1 MARFGEINA
10 QYFDDAGDP
19 LGSGKLYFYDS
30 GTTTLKTTYSDIN
43 QTVANTNPVILT
55 AAGRQPNIF
64 FSGNAKAIL
73 TDSSDVQILVRD
85 PVGQTA
91 SAFGDAWVATK
102 IYDADAVVLGSD
114 GVYYRSLVSANQNND
129 PTSTS
134 GYWTLLYS
142 IEWSAGITYSA
153 GDVVTVGTTQFQS
166 LQNNNLNQNPA
177 TQPSFWVS
185 IAFAWLSTQTYA
197 IHQNVV
203 GPDGILYTSLQN
215 SNVGNTPASSGA
227 YWVGTSAAA
236 AASATAAAG
245 SASTASTQATN
256 AAASATT
263 ATTQATAATTAKTA
277 AETAKTAAETAQT
290 AAETAKTNAET
301 AETNAANSAS
311 ASATSA
317 AAALVSQNAAATSA
331 TAAASSESTVATDA
345 AAASTSATNASN
357 SATAA
362 AGSATTA
369 TTQASTAT
377 TQAGIA
383 TTKAGEAATS
393 ATAAATSATAS
404 ATSATASA
412 NSATSSAGSA
422 TSAAASFDSFDDRYL
437 GAKSSDP
444 SVDNDGDALVT
455 GALYFNSSSNA
466 MKVYTGSAWSA
477 VAPTATSVTLSQ
489 VTDFPSQS
497 GQSGKFL
504 TTNGSVPSWAEA
516 AAASGE
522 VEAVASETITA
533 GQSLILKSD
542 GQAARVSGTKTA
554 GFQTSYVNAAGAS
567 DLIRSAFDAAN
578 NKLIIAQSTNQS
590 PASLNVRVGVV
601 SASGIAFGTAVQAH
615 NALSYA
621 FDIGYDATAERV
633 ILAYRGTSN
642 YGYVVIGQITGS
654 NISFGTPVQFTTT
667 TPYTISLSKDTA
679 NNKWTMMWSHNA
691 STLYGSI
698 ITISN
703 LTPSVTTPANLGI
716 SATHIGSTYDALN
729 SRIAVACASGAGGV
743 ITAVFTSNGTAL
755 TKIGTEIQTS
765 VFGSSGFEQD
775 IVYHSDQD
783 VYVVASQD
791 NSTKAYAFAWKV
803 NTASTNTLAV
813 TVADS
818 GSGNKF
824 YIDGVE
830 QASLVL
836 TEGNTYKFDQSNAT
850 NATHPLLLSTTS
862 DGTHGGGSSYTTGVT
877 VVGTAGQA
885 GAYVQIVVAA
895 SAPSLYYYCSNH
907 SGMGGAIT
915 TPVLATYSA
924 GAPIKLGGGLANDS
938 LNYNSQQA
946 VYMTAINKTY
956 IRTNTAGSGQQKY
969 NEITVSGTTVSE
981 SGSARTIDPRY
992 FGSSVKDTFVNSAI
1006 YLSSLNAIC
1015 VVSANSASAG
1025 NPDTTFA
1032 KVISIGYEST
1042 NAGKYIGLA
1051 AENIASG
1058 ATGKISIIS
1067 ATNNNV
1073 SGLTVGQE
1081 YWLDYDGSF
1090 STTETAYSKV
1100 GIARSAT
1107 SMLLT
1112 ANSLVP
1118 TAPSTTGRRNY
1129 EVNGTVSSGDLLF
1142 LDASGLPAKVE
1153 KRFTVATQ
1161 KSQSMN
1167 SYNPS
1172 GTAWASYTQEQFANL
1187 PTPDGGGIIMATNSS
1202 NYMHAIPYT
1211 ISAEGNFTYGAAY
1224 NLTNG
1229 YGVSA
1234 TPYIYF
1240 DAAWDNLHQ
1249 QWVAIYQSG
1258 STVFMVYLRKEN
1270 NGVTFENE
1278 INYSS
1283 PQYDNLGSWGGN
1295 NWGIQLGM
1303 FKETGDYVAMMQNV
1317 GGSNYAKILFR
1328 RYNTTTSKTTTVGTF
1343 SGGLPITYA
1352 WGWGYNDK
1360 TNIFYMSKKYSA
1372 GYYFSGFVYDSS
1384 SDTYATSS
1392 GGFSNQYIAGTNFPN
1407 HSNSSWTYAIP
1418 MMYDP
1423 ASDKMLFS
1431 YIGSNNAYQQMAALT
1446 ISVGSPFLA
1455 QTTGSDWTEGYNGYN
1470 GYSKPRFQTSSE
1482 TGICT
1487 LAYGGKIRSFMFDG
1501 TVINMLN
1508 LVSGISSSYDSF
1520 NAFYNPVS
1528 DTIRVSWKQS
1538 TTAYFAYELSTFSSN
1553 SGLFFGVANSSATLG
1568 LDARVDLVGG
1578 INQDQTNLTQGSTYY
1593 ATADGTLTTTSN
1605 SSRVGLAINANDLYI
1620 KG

>member
-1 MARFGEINA
+1 MAKESEIVLFHSDTAGVVPTSSQLIKGEIALNTADGRLFTENA
-10 QYFDDAGDP
+10 SATVIE
-19 LGSGKLYFYDS
+19 LGINPTTVTTGAIVATTITASGVVTANSSLASSNLVATGGTVNGVVIGATTASAITGTVITASTNFVGALTGSVTGNLVGNTSGGTHTGPVVGNVTASS
-30 GTTTLKTTYSDIN
+30 GTTTLHDLVIN
-43 QTVANTNPVILT
+43 GTVDFN
-55 AAGRQPNIF
+55 AAE
-64 FSGNAKAIL
+64 L
-73 TDSSDVQILVRD
+73 TDIGTPTADTSAATRGYVTTQINNLINSAPGTLDTLAELSSAL
-85 PVGQTA
+85 
-91 SAFGDAWVATK
+91 GDDANFSTTITNSVATK
-102 IYDADAVVLGSD
+102 LPLAGGTMSGAIAMGSNKITGLTSGTASGDAVNKGQLDAMLPLAGGTLTGNLDVGSNSVSSSHTP
-114 GVYYRSLVSANQNND
+114 GSANDLTNK
-129 PTSTS
+129 S
-134 GYWTLLYS
+134 Y
-142 IEWSAGITYSA
+142 
-153 GDVVTVGTTQFQS
+153 V
-166 LQNNNLNQNPA
+166 
-177 TQPSFWVS
+177 
-185 IAFAWLSTQTYA
+185 
-197 IHQNVV
+197 
-203 GPDGILYTSLQN
+203 DGILGSATSA
-215 SNVGNTPASSGA
+215 ASSA
-227 YWVGTSAAA
+227 SAASTSESNSASSAAA
-236 AASATAAAG
+236 ALS
-245 SASTASTQATN
+245 SQ
-256 AAASATT
+256 
-263 ATTQATAATTAKTA
+263 
-277 AETAKTAAETAQT
+277 
-290 AAETAKTNAET
+290 
-301 AETNAANSAS
+301 NSAS
-311 ASATSA
+311 ASS
-317 AAALVSQNAAATSA
+317 
-331 TAAASSESTVATDA
+331 
-345 AAASTSATNASN
+345 
-357 SATAA
+357 
-362 AGSATTA
+362 
-369 TTQASTAT
+369 
-377 TQAGIA
+377 
-383 TTKAGEAATS
+383 
-393 ATAAATSATAS
+393 
-404 ATSATASA
+404 
-412 NSATSSAGSA
+412 

-455 GALYFNSSSNA
+455 GALVFNTTSGT
-466 MKVYTGSAWSA
+466 MKVYGGSSWSA

-489 VTDFPSQS
+489 VTDFPSQT

-504 TTNGSVPSWAEA
+504 TTNGSVTSWAEA

-542 GQAARVSGTKTA
+542 GQAARVSGTRTA
-554 GFQTSYVNAAGAS
+554 GFQTSYVNVAGAS

-633 ILAYRGTSN
+633 ILAYRGPSN

-667 TPYTISLSKDTA
+667 QPYTISLSKDTV
-679 NNKWTMMWSHNA
+679 NNKWTMMWSHNG
-691 STLYGSI
+691 SSLYGSI

-703 LTPSVTTPANLGI
+703 LTPSITTPANLSV
-716 SATHIGSTYDALN
+716 SATHVSSTYDAVN
-729 SRIAVACASGAGGV
+729 SRIAVACGNSTYGCSV
-743 ITAVFTSNGTAL
+743 AVFTSNGTAL
-755 TKIGTEIQTS
+755 TKIGTELTTS
-765 VFGSSGFEQD
+765 IFASTQREQH
-775 IVYHSDQD
+775 IVYNSKQD
-783 VYVVASQD
+783 VYVVCCQD
-791 NSTKAYAFAWKV
+791 SNYKSYAFAWKV

-862 DGTHGGGSSYTTGVT
+862 DGTHGGGSSYTSGVT
-877 VVGTAGQA
+877 VVGTPGQA
-885 GAYVQIVVAA
+885 GAYTQIVVAA
-895 SAPSLYYYCSNH
+895 SAPSLYYYCSSH

-924 GAPIKLGGGLANDS
+924 GTVIKLGGGLANDS
-938 LNYNSQQA
+938 NHYNSQQA
-946 VYMTAINKTY
+946 VYMTAIDKTY
-956 IRTNTAGSGQQKY
+956 IRTNAVGSGQQKY
-969 NEITVSGTTVSE
+969 NEMTVSGTTVSE
-981 SGSARTIDPRY
+981 SGAFRTIDPRY

-1006 YLSSLNAIC
+1006 YASSLNAIC
-1015 VVSANSASAG
+1015 VVSANNASG
-1025 NPDTTFA
+1025 GDPDTTFA

-1118 TAPSTTGRRNY
+1118 TLPSTTGRRDY
-1129 EVNGTVSSGDLLF
+1129 EVNSTVSSGDLLF
-1142 LDASGLPAKVE
+1142 LDASGLPATVE

-1172 GTAWASYTQEQFANL
+1172 GTAWASYTTEQFANL

-1211 ISAEGNFTYGAAY
+1211 LSAEGNFTYGAAY

-1234 TPYIYF
+1234 TPSIYF

-1343 SGGLPITYA
+1343 SGGIPVTYA

-1372 GYYFSGFVYDSS
+1372 GYYFSGFVYNSAT
-1384 SDTYATSS
+1384 DTYATSS

-1407 HSNSSWTYAIP
+1407 HSNGSWTYAIP

-1508 LVSGISSSYDSF
+1508 LASGINGSYDSF

-1553 SGLFFGVANSSATLG
+1553 SGLFFGIANSSATLG
-1568 LDARVDLVGG
+1568 LNARVDLVGG

-1593 ATADGTLTTTSN
+1593 ATSDGALTTTSN
-1605 SSRVGLAINANDLYI
+1605 TSRVGLAINANDLYI